1 MGPRVALF
9 SQKTGDPLSALCD
22 IMTKVPGLYWK
33 VKVDGKWTWRKATFM
48 IPPGE
53 WDLVYNVLPFRSD
66 E

>member
-1 MGPRVALF
+1 MFIFMDKYTSVVYCRTFMV
-9 SQKTGDPLSALCD
+9 
-22 IMTKVPGLYWK
+22 KVPGLYWK
-33 VKVDGKWTWRKATFM
+33 VKVNGKWTWRKATFM